1 MLLRGPLIRCDASAS
16 FGVGLSANPSTFSK
30 YFGSIGK
37 HFRGTPYKYLRMGIS
52 PYNFP
57 TSTASPELKR
67 IVGAGV
73 LEKAEE
79 LGVVTKLWAALMA
92 VAYLRG
98 NLQTKPQL
106 LDAALAK
113 AQMRRRGS
121 LPLQFEDI
129 VRQASEILRMAQE
142 DKMKLEG
149 LNQRNPLWRARC
161 VQRNCG

>member
-1 MLLRGPLIRCDASAS
+1 MRI
-16 FGVGLSANPSTFSK
+16 
-30 YFGSIGK
+30 
-37 HFRGTPYKYLRMGIS
+37 GIS

-98 NLQTKPQL
+98 NLQTKPHL

-113 AQMRRRGS
+113 AQIRRRGS
-121 LPLQFEDI
+121 LPPQFEDMF
-129 VRQASEILRMAQE
+129 RQVSEILRMAQE
-142 DKMKLEG
+142 DKLKLEG
-149 LNQRNPLWRARC
+149 LDRRNPLTMASTVCSDRLWVNNVLLQMTALTRGGHTFYCTNAT
-161 VQRNCG
+161 VPDEF